1 MHRLFNTHYIRKT
14 YEANGLWDLEAGDY
28 RGKITV
34 PSCWEVI
41 PQLASYKGKGVY
53 TKVLEFGGN
62 VRLNFKGVSHTADVY
77 CDGEHVA
84 HHYNAYT
91 PFAVDLHR
99 KYGRHEIRVEVDNA
113 YSPESTL
120 HKENDYYT
128 YGGIIRPVIVEEL
141 TDIFIEQMHFTP
153 SLKDGVWKASINLN
167 IRSLVQETG
176 KVNLRVQLGEKECI
190 SEDIWIEGR
199 ACTVCRYEC
208 SFPEAAAYT
217 MEHPQMYD
225 LKATLYQGGIA
236 VDDLIDRVGFRE
248 ISIEGKNI
256 LMNGKR
262 IRLKGFNRHEDYN
275 VMGASIPLQAMMR
288 DIALIKESG
297 ANAVRTC
304 HYPND
309 ELFLDLCD
317 EYGLL
322 VWEEGHARGLALE
335 QMEHPNFLPQ
345 SLQCIDE
352 MIDNH
357 YNHPSIF
364 CWGILNECVSETQFG
379 RACYGKLFERI
390 AGKDASRP
398 KTSASCRHFR
408 DITLDLQDII
418 SMNIYPQWYSQDD
431 VKETLDRMKAW
442 IADTGNGDKPLIIS
456 EIGAGAIYGYRSDTN
471 CHWSEE
477 YQAQALT
484 RQLGAV
490 LADQDI
496 SAVFIWQFCD
506 GRVDD
511 SWFAQRPKAQN
522 NKGVVDE
529 FRRKKLAYSAV
540 QKLFT
545 EDDK

>member
-14 YEANGLWDLEAGDY
+14 YEAGGVWDLEAGDY
-28 RGKITV
+28 RGNIAV
-34 PSCWEVI
+34 PSCWETI
-41 PQLASYKGKGVY
+41 PQLASYKGKAVY
-53 TKVLEFGGN
+53 RKVLEFGGN
-62 VRLNFKGVSHTADVY
+62 VRLQFKGVSHTADVY

-91 PFAVDLHR
+91 PFHAQLR
-99 KYGRHEIRVEVDNA
+99 REWGRHEIRVEVDNA

-128 YGGIIRPVIVEEL
+128 YGGIIKPVIVEEL
-141 TDIFIEQMHFTP
+141 HDIFIERMHFTP
-153 SLKDGVWKASINLN
+153 YLKKGSWKASIDIN
-167 IRSLVQETG
+167 IRSLVQEAG

-208 SFPEAAAYT
+208 SFPQAEAYS
-217 MEHPQMYD
+217 MDQPRLYD
-225 LKATLYQGGIA
+225 LKASLYENGEA
-236 VDDLIDRVGFRE
+236 VDDLIDRVGFRQ
-248 ISIEGKNI
+248 IVIDGKNI
-256 LMNGKR
+256 LMNGKK

-275 VMGASIPLQAMMR
+275 ALGSSIPLQAMMR

-309 ELFLDLCD
+309 EMFLDLCD

-322 VWEEGHARGLALE
+322 VWEEEHARGLGEE
-335 QMEHPNFLPQ
+335 QMRHPQFLPQ

-352 MIDNH
+352 MIEDH

-364 CWGILNECVSETQFG
+364 CWGILNECVSETEFG
-379 RACYGKLFERI
+379 RSCYGRLFDQVTRN
-390 AGKDASRP
+390 DASRP
-398 KTSASCRHFR
+398 RTSASCRHFR

-418 SMNIYPQWYSQDD
+418 SMNIYPQWYSMEAVED
-431 VKETLDRMKAW
+431 TLGKLKKW
-442 IADTGNGDKPLIIS
+442 IAETGNGNKPLIIS

-471 CHWSEE
+471 CRWSEE
-477 YQAQALT
+477 YQAQALEK
-484 RQLGAV
+484 QLSAV
-490 LADQDI
+490 MADEDI
-496 SAVFIWQFCD
+496 SAVFIWQFAD
-506 GRVDD
+506 VRVDD
-511 SWFAQRPKAQN
+511 SWFAQRPKSQN

-529 FRRKKLAYSAV
+529 FRRKKLAYTTV
-540 QKLFT
+540 QRLFSR
-545 EDDK
+545 